1 MDKIRSQKPHTRRAA
16 RLLAAATLTS
26 ALALGG
32 CASTS
37 GTSAGAKPATPSSTA
52 AADARQDEALKDAA
66 VSATKTQDHVA
77 AAAYWG
83 GLYDRNPD
91 NVEAA
96 IAYSKSLRQ
105 IGSVAQAVSVMQRVQ
120 LAHGEDAGVLAEYGK
135 ALAASGRPD
144 QAVAY
149 LSRAATQ
156 NPGDWTVLSAQ
167 GVALDQ
173 MSRYGEAQEKY
184 DAALKIEPGNPFVLT
199 NLGLS
204 YALRGDLDRA
214 EETLRKAAADPRANA
229 SVRQNLVIVLGLKGN
244 FEEASRLARA
254 DLPVTV
260 ADNNIAY
267 LKDMVNQ
274 PALWK
279 QMEKLD
285 GAQTSTEAPSSLR

>member
-1 MDKIRSQKPHTRRAA
+1 MDETRVSKPHRRPAA
-16 RLLAAATLTS
+16 RFFVAATLTS

-32 CASTS
+32 CA
-37 GTSAGAKPATPSSTA
+37 GTSATHAGATPATSSSGA
-52 AADARQDEALKDAA
+52 AADRDEALKDAA
-66 VSATKTQDHVA
+66 VSATRSQDHVA

-91 NVEAA
+91 NIEAA

-105 IGSVAQAVSVMQRVQ
+105 IGSIAQAMNVMQRVQ
-120 LAHGEDAGVLAEYGK
+120 LAHGEDTGVLAEYGK
-135 ALAASGRPD
+135 ALTAGGKPD
-144 QAVAY
+144 QAVVY
-149 LSRAATQ
+149 LSRAAAKM
-156 NPGDWTVLSAQ
+156 PGDWTILSAE

-173 MSRYGEAQEKY
+173 MGRYDDAQQKY
-184 DAALKIEPGNPFVLT
+184 EAALGIEPGNPFVLT

-204 YALRGDLDRA
+204 LALRGNLDAA

-229 SVRQNLVIVLGLKGN
+229 SVRQNLVVVLGLKGN
-244 FEEASRLARA
+244 FEEAARLARA

-285 GAQTSTEAPSSLR
+285 GAQPSTAAPSAH

>member
-1 MDKIRSQKPHTRRAA
+1 MDETRISKPHTRPAA
-16 RLLAAATLTS
+16 RLLVAATLTS
-26 ALALGG
+26 ALALSG

-37 GTSAGAKPATPSSTA
+37 GTHAGATPATSSSKA
-52 AADARQDEALKDAA
+52 AADQDEALKDAA

-96 IAYSKSLRQ
+96 INYSKSLRQ
-105 IGSVAQAVSVMQRVQ
+105 IGSIVQAVNVMQRVQ
-120 LAHGEDAGVLAEYGK
+120 LAHGEDVGVLAEYGK
-135 ALAASGRPD
+135 ALTASGRPD
-144 QAVAY
+144 QAVIY
-149 LSRAATQ
+149 LSRAAAQ
-156 NPGDWTVLSAQ
+156 SPEDWTILSAQ

-173 MSRYGEAQEKY
+173 MGHYDEAQRKY
-184 DAALKIEPGNPFVLT
+184 EAALKIEPGNPFVLT

-204 YALRGDLDRA
+204 HALRGNLDAA

-229 SVRQNLVIVLGLKGN
+229 SVRQNLVVVLGLKGN
-244 FEEASRLARA
+244 FEEAARLARA

-285 GAQTSTEAPSSLR
+285 GAQTSTGAPSSAH